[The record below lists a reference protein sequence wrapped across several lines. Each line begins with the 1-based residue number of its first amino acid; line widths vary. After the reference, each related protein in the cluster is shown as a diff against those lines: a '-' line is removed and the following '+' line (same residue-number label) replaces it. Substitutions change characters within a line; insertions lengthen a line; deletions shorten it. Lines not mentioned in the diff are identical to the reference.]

1 MDIYQRLTNLSTIV
15 HSTGLNRRL
24 EILLTDF
31 LVCAR
36 AGTSSAD
43 IESIGARLAI
53 NSNYHDADDID
64 WSVMTHPGSI
74 IWAALIDSLI
84 RLPENSKNFLV
95 SAYAGYRTSATS
107 AQYFGASHR
116 KNWHVTTTAGTLA
129 ATSVACAYR
138 GLSQSMHISALENAV
153 ANMGGIAVADRRTG
167 AAIFNR
173 AAATTLG
180 LLAATSDQPSAQNIW
195 EGERGLKNLFS
206 IAGENSDTYDGIST
220 ASLRLFPYS
229 GFIQSQSLAITQLA
243 QRLSGDLISIE
254 LGIHP
259 ITMELLNGSVGG
271 SYWDYKHGAASAWQV
286 KDVTQCVE
294 AKTDVLEKISS
305 KAIEIPISGAEV
317 SITTSHG
324 SDSIRIEIA
333 PGNDFDSRQEKHWR
347 EAKWQRLVGK
357 DYLEAETFARLLI
370 NSQADKN
377 AIKSLQEFLLA

>member
-1 MDIYQRLTNLSTIV
+1 MELFDRLSDLHTILQ
-15 HSTGLNRRL
+15 SEELNARL

-36 AGTSSAD
+36 AGSSSAD
-43 IESIGARLAI
+43 IESVGARLAI

-84 RLPENSKNFLV
+84 RLPENSKNFRV

-129 ATSVACAYR
+129 ATSAACAYR
-138 GLSQSMHISALENAV
+138 DLSPSMHTSALENAA

-206 IAGENSDTYDGIST
+206 ISGENSQTYDGIST
-220 ASLRLFPYS
+220 TGLRLFPYS
-229 GFIQSQSLAITQLA
+229 GFIQSQNLAITQLA
-243 QRLSGDLISIE
+243 QRLSGDLVRIE

-259 ITMELLNGSVGG
+259 VTMELLNGSVGG
-271 SYWDYKHGAASAWQV
+271 SYWDFKHGAASAWQV

-294 AKTDVLEKISS
+294 AKSEVLATISAKS
-305 KAIEIPISGAEV
+305 VDIPISGAEV
-317 SITTSHG
+317 TITTSDG
-324 SDSIRIEIA
+324 KDSMRIEVA
-333 PGNDFDSRQEKHWR
+333 PGNDFGSTQEKHWR
-347 EAKWQRLVGK
+347 EAKWQRLVSK
-357 DYLEAETFARLLI
+357 DYLEAETFAKLLL
-370 NSQADKN
+370 NNQADKN

>member
-1 MDIYQRLTNLSTIV
+1 MDIFQRLTDLSTIT
-15 HSTGLNRRL
+15 HTAELESRL

-36 AGTSSAD
+36 AGSSSAD

-74 IWAALIDSLI
+74 MWAALVDSLI

-95 SAYAGYRTSATS
+95 SAFAGYRTSATS
-107 AQYFGASHR
+107 AHYFGALHR

-129 ATSVACAYR
+129 ATSAACAYR
-138 GLSQSMHISALENAV
+138 DLSSSMHISALENAA

-195 EGERGLKNLFS
+195 EGERGLKNLLS
-206 IAGENSDTYDGIST
+206 IVGEDVNTYDGIST
-220 ASLRLFPYS
+220 SGLRLFPYS
-229 GFIQSQSLAITQLA
+229 GFIQSQNLAITQLA
-243 QRLSGDLISIE
+243 QKLSGDLISIK
-254 LGIHP
+254 LGLHP
-259 ITMELLNGSVGG
+259 ITVELLNGSVGG
-271 SYWDYKHGAASAWQV
+271 SYWDCKHGAASAWQA
-286 KDVTQCVE
+286 KDVTKCV
-294 AKTDVLEKISS
+294 DVLPDVLQKISVLP
-305 KAIEIPISGAEV
+305 IEIPISGAEV
-317 SITTSHG
+317 TITTSHG
-324 SDSIRIEIA
+324 RDSMRIEEA
-333 PGNDFDSRQEKHWR
+333 PGNDFDSAQEKHWR

-357 DYLEAETFARLLI
+357 DYLEAETFARVLI
-370 NSQADKN
+370 NSQADKSV
-377 AIKSLQEFLLA
+377 IKSLQEFLLA

>member
-1 MDIYQRLTNLSTIV
+1 MELFNRLSDLQTI
-15 HSTGLNRRL
+15 SQSEELNARL

-36 AGTSSAD
+36 AGSSSAD
-43 IESIGARLAI
+43 IESVGARLAI
-53 NSNYHDADDID
+53 SSNYHDADDID

-84 RLPENSKNFLV
+84 RLPENSKSFRV

-107 AQYFGASHR
+107 AQFFGASHR

-129 ATSVACAYR
+129 ATSAACAYR
-138 GLSQSMHISALENAV
+138 NLSASMHISALENAA

-180 LLAATSDQPSAQNIW
+180 LLAASSDQPSAQNIW
-195 EGERGLKNLFS
+195 EGERGLRNLFS
-206 IAGENSDTYDGIST
+206 IAGENTQTYDGIST

-229 GFIQSQSLAITQLA
+229 GFIQSQNLAITQLA
-243 QRLSGDLISIE
+243 QRLSGDLISIG

-259 ITMELLNGSVGG
+259 VTIELLNGSVGG
-271 SYWDYKHGAASAWQV
+271 SYWDYKYGAASAWQV
-286 KDVTQCVE
+286 KDVTQCVD
-294 AKTDVLEKISS
+294 AKNDVLDKISS

-317 SITTSHG
+317 TITTSNG
-324 SDSIRIEIA
+324 SDSMRIEIA
-333 PGNDFDSRQEKHWR
+333 PGSDFGSGQEKHWR

-357 DYLEAETFARLLI
+357 DYLEAESFAQLLL
-370 NSQADKN
+370 NNQADKN

>member
-1 MDIYQRLTNLSTIV
+1 MELFDRLSDLQTI
-15 HSTGLNRRL
+15 SQSEELNARL

-36 AGTSSAD
+36 AGSSSAD
-43 IESIGARLAI
+43 IESVGARLAI
-53 NSNYHDADDID
+53 SSNYHDADDID

-84 RLPENSKNFLV
+84 RLPENSKNFLL
-95 SAYAGYRTSATS
+95 SAYAGYRASATS
-107 AQYFGASHR
+107 ARYFGASHR

-129 ATSVACAYR
+129 ATSTACAYR
-138 GLSQSMHISALENAV
+138 DLSASMHISALENAA

-173 AAATTLG
+173 AAATSLG
-180 LLAATSDQPSAQNIW
+180 LLAANSDQPSAHNIW
-195 EGERGLKNLFS
+195 EGERGLGNLFS
-206 IAGENSDTYDGIST
+206 IAGENTQTYDGIST

-229 GFIQSQSLAITQLA
+229 GFIQSQNLAITQLA

-259 ITMELLNGSVGG
+259 VTMELLNGSVGG
-271 SYWDYKHGAASAWQV
+271 SYWDYKYGAASAWQV
-286 KDVTQCVE
+286 KDVTQCVD
-294 AKTDVLEKISS
+294 AKNDVLDKISS

-317 SITTSHG
+317 TITTSNG
-324 SDSIRIEIA
+324 SDSMRIEIA
-333 PGNDFDSRQEKHWR
+333 PGGDFDSAQEKHWR

-357 DYLEAETFARLLI
+357 DYLEAESFAQLLL
-370 NSQADKN
+370 NNQADKN

>member
-1 MDIYQRLTNLSTIV
+1 MELFDRLSDLHTI
-15 HSTGLNRRL
+15 SQSEELNARL

-36 AGTSSAD
+36 AGSSSAD
-43 IESIGARLAI
+43 IESVGARLAI

-84 RLPENSKNFLV
+84 RLPENSKNFRV

-129 ATSVACAYR
+129 ATSAACAYR
-138 GLSQSMHISALENAV
+138 DLSPSMHTSALENAA

-206 IAGENSDTYDGIST
+206 ITGENSQTYDGIST
-220 ASLRLFPYS
+220 TGLRLFPYS
-229 GFIQSQSLAITQLA
+229 GFVQSQNLAITQLA
-243 QRLSGDLISIE
+243 QRLSGDLVRIE

-259 ITMELLNGSVGG
+259 VTMELLNGSVGG
-271 SYWDYKHGAASAWQV
+271 TYWDFKHGAASAWQV

-294 AKTDVLEKISS
+294 AKSVD
-305 KAIEIPISGAEV
+305 IPISGAEV
-317 SITTSHG
+317 TISTSNG
-324 SDSIRIEIA
+324 SESVRIEVA
-333 PGNDFDSRQEKHWR
+333 PGNDFGSTQEKHWR

-357 DYLEAETFARLLI
+357 DYLEAETFAKLLL
-370 NSQADKN
+370 NNQADKN
-377 AIKSLQEFLLA
+377 AIKSLHEFLLA

>member
-1 MDIYQRLTNLSTIV
+1 MDLFDRLSDLETI
-15 HSTGLNRRL
+15 SQSKELNARL

-36 AGTSSAD
+36 AGSSSAD

-74 IWAALIDSLI
+74 IWATLIDSLI

-129 ATSVACAYR
+129 ATSAACAYR
-138 GLSQSMHISALENAV
+138 DLSPSMHTSALENAA

-180 LLAATSDQPSAQNIW
+180 LLAATSDQLSAQNIW
-195 EGERGLKNLFS
+195 DGERGLKNLLS
-206 IAGENSDTYDGIST
+206 IAGENTQTYDGICT

-229 GFIQSQSLAITQLA
+229 GFIQSQNLAITQLA
-243 QRLSGDLISIE
+243 LRLSGDLISIE

-259 ITMELLNGSVGG
+259 VTMELLNGSVGG
-271 SYWDYKHGAASAWQV
+271 SYWDYKYGAASAWQV
-286 KDVTQCVE
+286 KDITQCVE
-294 AKTDVLEKISS
+294 AKIDVLDKILS

-317 SITTSHG
+317 TITTSNG
-324 SDSIRIEIA
+324 SDSMRIEKA
-333 PGNDFDSRQEKHWR
+333 PGNDFDSAQEKQWR

-357 DYLEAETFARLLI
+357 DYLDAESFAQLLLK
-370 NSQADKN
+370 NQADKN

>member
-1 MDIYQRLTNLSTIV
+1 MELFNRLSDLQTI
-15 HSTGLNRRL
+15 SQSEELNARL

-36 AGTSSAD
+36 AGSSSAD
-43 IESIGARLAI
+43 IESVGARLAI
-53 NSNYHDADDID
+53 SSNYHDADDID

-84 RLPENSKNFLV
+84 RLPENSKSFRV

-107 AQYFGASHR
+107 AQFFGASHR

-129 ATSVACAYR
+129 ATSAVCAYR
-138 GLSQSMHISALENAV
+138 NLSASMHISALENAA

-180 LLAATSDQPSAQNIW
+180 LLAASSDQPSAQNIW
-195 EGERGLKNLFS
+195 EGERGLRNLFS
-206 IAGENSDTYDGIST
+206 IAGENTQTYDGIST

-229 GFIQSQSLAITQLA
+229 GFIQSQNLAITQLA

-259 ITMELLNGSVGG
+259 VTMELLNGSVGG

-286 KDVTQCVE
+286 KDVTQCIE
-294 AKTDVLEKISS
+294 AKNDVLDKISS

-317 SITTSHG
+317 TITTSHG
-324 SDSIRIEIA
+324 SDTMRIEIA
-333 PGNDFDSRQEKHWR
+333 SGNDFDSAQEKQWR

-357 DYLEAETFARLLI
+357 DYLEAESFAKLLL
-370 NSQADKN
+370 NNQADKN

>member
-1 MDIYQRLTNLSTIV
+1 MELFNRLSDLQTI
-15 HSTGLNRRL
+15 SQSEELNARL

-36 AGTSSAD
+36 AGSSSAD
-43 IESIGARLAI
+43 IESVGARLAI
-53 NSNYHDADDID
+53 SSNYHDADDID

-84 RLPENSKNFLV
+84 RLPENSKSFRV

-107 AQYFGASHR
+107 AQFFGASHR

-129 ATSVACAYR
+129 ATSAACAYR
-138 GLSQSMHISALENAV
+138 NLSASMHISALENAA

-180 LLAATSDQPSAQNIW
+180 LLAASSDQPSAQNIW

-206 IAGENSDTYDGIST
+206 IAGENTQTYDGIST
-220 ASLRLFPYS
+220 SGLRLFPYS
-229 GFIQSQSLAITQLA
+229 GFIQSQNLAITQLA

-259 ITMELLNGSVGG
+259 VTMELLNGSVGG

-294 AKTDVLEKISS
+294 AKNDVLEKISS

-317 SITTSHG
+317 TITTSNG
-324 SDSIRIEIA
+324 SDSVRIEVV
-333 PGNDFDSRQEKHWR
+333 PGNNFGSSQEKHWR
-347 EAKWQRLVGK
+347 EAKWQRLVGR
-357 DYLEAETFARLLI
+357 DYLEAENFALLLL
-370 NSQADKN
+370 NNQADKN

>member
-1 MDIYQRLTNLSTIV
+1 MELFDRLSDLQTI
-15 HSTGLNRRL
+15 SQSEELNARL

-36 AGTSSAD
+36 AGSSSAD
-43 IESIGARLAI
+43 IESVGARLAI
-53 NSNYHDADDID
+53 SSNYHDADDID

-84 RLPENSKNFLV
+84 RLPENSKSFRV

-107 AQYFGASHR
+107 AQFFGASHR

-129 ATSVACAYR
+129 ATSAVCAYR
-138 GLSQSMHISALENAV
+138 NLSASMHISALENAA

-180 LLAATSDQPSAQNIW
+180 LLAASSDQPSAQNIW

-206 IAGENSDTYDGIST
+206 ISGEDSQIYDGIRT
-220 ASLRLFPYS
+220 AGLRLFPYS
-229 GFIQSQSLAITQLA
+229 GFIQSQNLAITQLA

-259 ITMELLNGSVGG
+259 VTMELLNGSVGG
-271 SYWDYKHGAASAWQV
+271 SYWDYKYGAASAWQV

-294 AKTDVLEKISS
+294 AKNDVLDKISS

-317 SITTSHG
+317 TITTSNG
-324 SDSIRIEIA
+324 SDSMRIEIA
-333 PGNDFDSRQEKHWR
+333 PGGDFDSAQEKHWR

-357 DYLEAETFARLLI
+357 DYLEAESFAQLLL
-370 NSQADKN
+370 NNQADKN

>member
-1 MDIYQRLTNLSTIV
+1 MDPFDRLSDLHTI
-15 HSTGLNRRL
+15 SQSEELNARL

-36 AGTSSAD
+36 AGSSSAD
-43 IESIGARLAI
+43 IESVGARLAI

-84 RLPENSKNFLV
+84 RLPENSKNFRV

-129 ATSVACAYR
+129 ATSAACAYR
-138 GLSQSMHISALENAV
+138 DLSPSMHTSALENAA

-206 IAGENSDTYDGIST
+206 ISGENSQTYDGIST
-220 ASLRLFPYS
+220 TGLRLFPYS
-229 GFIQSQSLAITQLA
+229 GFIQSQNLAITQLA
-243 QRLSGDLISIE
+243 QRLSGDLVRIE

-259 ITMELLNGSVGG
+259 VTMELLNGSVGG
-271 SYWDYKHGAASAWQV
+271 TYWDFKHGAASAWQV

-294 AKTDVLEKISS
+294 AKSEVLATISAKS
-305 KAIEIPISGAEV
+305 VDIPISGAEV
-317 SITTSHG
+317 TISTSNG
-324 SDSIRIEIA
+324 SESVRIEVA
-333 PGNDFDSRQEKHWR
+333 PGNDFGSTQEKHWR
-347 EAKWQRLVGK
+347 EAKWQRLVSK
-357 DYLEAETFARLLI
+357 DYLEAETFAKLLL
-370 NSQADKN
+370 NNQADKN

>member
-1 MDIYQRLTNLSTIV
+1 MDIFQRLTDLSTIT
-15 HSTGLNRRL
+15 HTAELESRL

-36 AGTSSAD
+36 AGSSSAD

-74 IWAALIDSLI
+74 MWAALVDSLI

-95 SAYAGYRTSATS
+95 SAFAGYRTSATS
-107 AQYFGASHR
+107 AHYFGDSHR

-129 ATSVACAYR
+129 ATSTACAYR
-138 GLSQSMHISALENAV
+138 DLSSSMHISALENAA

-195 EGERGLKNLFS
+195 GGERGLNNLLS
-206 IAGENSDTYDGIST
+206 IVGEDVNTYDGIST
-220 ASLRLFPYS
+220 SGLRLFPYS
-229 GFIQSQSLAITQLA
+229 GFIQSQNLAITQLA
-243 QRLSGDLISIE
+243 QKLSGDLISIK
-254 LGIHP
+254 LGLHP
-259 ITMELLNGSVGG
+259 ITVELLNGSVGG
-271 SYWDYKHGAASAWQV
+271 SYWDCKHGAASAWQA
-286 KDVTQCVE
+286 KDVTKYVD
-294 AKTDVLEKISS
+294 ALPDVLQKISVLP
-305 KAIEIPISGAEV
+305 IEIPISGAEV
-317 SITTSHG
+317 TITTSHG
-324 SDSIRIEIA
+324 RDSMRIEKA
-333 PGNDFDSRQEKHWR
+333 PGNDFDSAQEKHWR

-357 DYLEAETFARLLI
+357 DYLEAETFARVLI
-370 NSQADKN
+370 NSQADKSV
-377 AIKSLQEFLLA
+377 IKSLQEFLLA

>member
-1 MDIYQRLTNLSTIV
+1 MDIFQRLTDLSTIT
-15 HSTGLNRRL
+15 HTAELESRL

-36 AGTSSAD
+36 AGSSSAD

-74 IWAALIDSLI
+74 MWAALVDSLI

-95 SAYAGYRTSATS
+95 SAFAGYRTSATS
-107 AQYFGASHR
+107 AHYFGASHR

-129 ATSVACAYR
+129 ATSAACAYR
-138 GLSQSMHISALENAV
+138 DLSPSMHTAALENAA
-153 ANMGGIAVADRRTG
+153 ANMGGIAMADRRTG

-195 EGERGLKNLFS
+195 EGERGLKNLLS
-206 IAGENSDTYDGIST
+206 VAGEDVNTYDGIS
-220 ASLRLFPYS
+220 SSGLRLFPYS
-229 GFIQSQSLAITQLA
+229 GFIQSQVLAVTQLA
-243 QRLSGDLISIE
+243 QKLSGDLISIK
-254 LGIHP
+254 LGLHP
-259 ITMELLNGSVGG
+259 ITVELLNGSVGG
-271 SYWDYKHGAASAWQV
+271 SYWDCKHGAASAWQT
-286 KDVTQCVE
+286 KDVTRCVD
-294 AKTDVLEKISS
+294 ALPDVLKKISVLP
-305 KAIEIPISGAEV
+305 IEIPISGADV
-317 SITTSHG
+317 TITTSNG
-324 SDSIRIEIA
+324 RDSMRIEVA
-333 PGNDFDSRQEKHWR
+333 PGNDFDSAQEKHWR

-357 DYLEAETFARLLI
+357 DYLEAETFAQVLI

>member
-1 MDIYQRLTNLSTIV
+1 MELFNRLSDLQTI
-15 HSTGLNRRL
+15 SQSEELNARL

-36 AGTSSAD
+36 AGSSSAD
-43 IESIGARLAI
+43 IESVGARLAI
-53 NSNYHDADDID
+53 SSNYHDADDID

-84 RLPENSKNFLV
+84 RLPENSKSFRV

-107 AQYFGASHR
+107 AQFFGASHR

-129 ATSVACAYR
+129 ATSAVCAYR
-138 GLSQSMHISALENAV
+138 NLSASMHISALENAA

-180 LLAATSDQPSAQNIW
+180 LLAASSDQPSAQNIW
-195 EGERGLKNLFS
+195 EGERGLRNLFS
-206 IAGENSDTYDGIST
+206 IAGENTQTYDGIST

-229 GFIQSQSLAITQLA
+229 GFIQSQNLAITQLA

-254 LGIHP
+254 P
-259 ITMELLNGSVGG
+259 VTMELLNGSVGG
-271 SYWDYKHGAASAWQV
+271 SYWDYKYGAASAWQA
-286 KDVTQCVE
+286 KDVTQCVD
-294 AKTDVLEKISS
+294 AKNDVLDKISS

-317 SITTSHG
+317 TITTSNG
-324 SDSIRIEIA
+324 SDSMRIEIA
-333 PGNDFDSRQEKHWR
+333 PGSDFGSAQEKHWR

-357 DYLEAETFARLLI
+357 DYLEAESFAQLLL
-370 NSQADKN
+370 NNQADKN

>member
-1 MDIYQRLTNLSTIV
+1 MELFNRLSDLQTI
-15 HSTGLNRRL
+15 SQSEELNARL

-36 AGTSSAD
+36 AGSSSAD
-43 IESIGARLAI
+43 IESVGARLAI
-53 NSNYHDADDID
+53 SSNYHDADDID

-84 RLPENSKNFLV
+84 RLPENSKSFRV

-107 AQYFGASHR
+107 AQFFGASHR

-129 ATSVACAYR
+129 ATSAVCAYR
-138 GLSQSMHISALENAV
+138 NLSASMHISALENAA

-180 LLAATSDQPSAQNIW
+180 LLAASSDQPSAQNIW
-195 EGERGLKNLFS
+195 EGERGLRNLFS
-206 IAGENSDTYDGIST
+206 IAGENTQTYDGIST

-229 GFIQSQSLAITQLA
+229 GFIQSQNLAITQLA
-243 QRLSGDLISIE
+243 QRLSGDLISIG

-259 ITMELLNGSVGG
+259 VTMELLNGSVGG
-271 SYWDYKHGAASAWQV
+271 SYWDYKYGAASAWQV

-294 AKTDVLEKISS
+294 AKNDVLEKISS

-317 SITTSHG
+317 TITTSHG
-324 SDSIRIEIA
+324 SDTMRIEIA
-333 PGNDFDSRQEKHWR
+333 SGNDFDSAQEKQWR

-357 DYLEAETFARLLI
+357 DYLEAESFAKLLL
-370 NSQADKN
+370 NNQADKN

>member
-1 MDIYQRLTNLSTIV
+1 MELFDRLSDLQTI
-15 HSTGLNRRL
+15 SQSEELNARL

-36 AGTSSAD
+36 AGSSSAD

-53 NSNYHDADDID
+53 SSNYHDADDID

-74 IWAALIDSLI
+74 MWAALIDSLI
-84 RLPENSKNFLV
+84 RLPGNSRNFLT
-95 SAYAGYRTSATS
+95 SAYAGYRTGATS

-116 KNWHVTTTAGTLA
+116 KSWHVTTTAGSLA
-129 ATSVACAYR
+129 ATSTACAYR
-138 GLSQSMHISALENAV
+138 DLSASMHISALENAA

-180 LLAATSDQPSAQNIW
+180 LLAANSDQPSAHNIW
-195 EGERGLKNLFS
+195 EGERGLRNLFS
-206 IAGENSDTYDGIST
+206 IAGENTRTYDGIST

-229 GFIQSQSLAITQLA
+229 GFIQSQNLAITQLA

-259 ITMELLNGSVGG
+259 VTMELLNGSVGG
-271 SYWDYKHGAASAWQV
+271 SYWDYKYGAASAWQV
-286 KDVTQCVE
+286 KDVTQYVE
-294 AKTDVLEKISS
+294 AKNDVLEKISS

-317 SITTSHG
+317 TITTSNG
-324 SDSIRIEIA
+324 SDSMRIEIA
-333 PGNDFDSRQEKHWR
+333 PGSDFGSAQEKHWR

-357 DYLEAETFARLLI
+357 DYLQAESFAQLLL
-370 NSQADKN
+370 NNQADKN
-377 AIKSLQEFLLA
+377 VIKSLQEFLLA

>member
-1 MDIYQRLTNLSTIV
+1 MELFDRLSDLQTI
-15 HSTGLNRRL
+15 SQSEELNARL

-36 AGTSSAD
+36 AGSSSAD
-43 IESIGARLAI
+43 IDSVGARLAI

-84 RLPENSKNFLV
+84 RLPENSKNFRV

-107 AQYFGASHR
+107 AHFFGTSHR

-129 ATSVACAYR
+129 ATSAACAYR
-138 GLSQSMHISALENAV
+138 NLSASMHIGALENAA

-167 AAIFNR
+167 AAVFNR
-173 AAATTLG
+173 SAATTLG

-206 IAGENSDTYDGIST
+206 IAGEDSQTYDGIST
-220 ASLRLFPYS
+220 AGLRLFPYS
-229 GFIQSQSLAITQLA
+229 GFIQSQNLAITQLA
-243 QRLSGDLISIE
+243 KKLSGDLVSIE
-254 LGIHP
+254 LGLHSV
-259 ITMELLNGSVGG
+259 TVELLNGSVGG
-271 SYWDYKHGAASAWQV
+271 SYWDFKHGAASAWQI

-294 AKTDVLEKISS
+294 AKTEVLEKISA
-305 KAIEIPISGAEV
+305 KAIDIPISGAEV
-317 SITTSHG
+317 TVTTSNG
-324 SDSIRIEIA
+324 SDSVRIDVA
-333 PGNDFDSRQEKHWR
+333 PGNEFGSSQEKHWR
-347 EAKWQRLVGK
+347 EAKWQRLVGR
-357 DYLEAETFARLLI
+357 DYLEAENFAHLLL
-370 NSQADKN
+370 NNQADKN

>member
-1 MDIYQRLTNLSTIV
+1 MELFDRLSDLHTIAQ
-15 HSTGLNRRL
+15 SKELNSRL

-84 RLPENSKNFLV
+84 RFPENSKNFLF

-107 AQYFGASHR
+107 AQFFGATHR

-129 ATSVACAYR
+129 ATSAACAYR
-138 GLSQSMHISALENAV
+138 GLSPTMHASALENAA

-180 LLAATSDQPSAQNIW
+180 LLAANSDQPSAQNIW

-206 IAGENSDTYDGIST
+206 IAGENTQTYDGIST

-229 GFIQSQSLAITQLA
+229 GFIQSQNLAITQLA

-259 ITMELLNGSVGG
+259 VTMELLDGSVGG
-271 SYWDYKHGAASAWQV
+271 SYWDYKFGAASAWQV
-286 KDVTQCVE
+286 KDVTQCIE
-294 AKTDVLEKISS
+294 AKNDVLEKISS

-317 SITTSHG
+317 KITTSNG
-324 SDSIRIEIA
+324 TDSMRMEIA
-333 PGNDFDSRQEKHWR
+333 PGNDFDSVQEKQWR

-357 DYLEAETFARLLI
+357 DYLDAESFAQLLL
-370 NSQADKN
+370 NNQADKN
-377 AIKSLQEFLLA
+377 AIRSLQEFLLA

>member
-1 MDIYQRLTNLSTIV
+1 MELFDRLSDLQTI
-15 HSTGLNRRL
+15 SQSEELNARL

-36 AGTSSAD
+36 AGSSSAD

-53 NSNYHDADDID
+53 SSNYHDADDID

-74 IWAALIDSLI
+74 MWAALIDSLI
-84 RLPENSKNFLV
+84 RLPGNSRNFLT
-95 SAYAGYRTSATS
+95 SAYAGYRTGATS

-116 KNWHVTTTAGTLA
+116 KSWHVTTTAGSLA
-129 ATSVACAYR
+129 ATSAACAYR
-138 GLSQSMHISALENAV
+138 DLSASMHISALENAA

-173 AAATTLG
+173 AAATSLG
-180 LLAATSDQPSAQNIW
+180 LLAANSDQPSAHNIW
-195 EGERGLKNLFS
+195 EGERGLGNLFS
-206 IAGENSDTYDGIST
+206 IAGKNTQTYNGIST

-229 GFIQSQSLAITQLA
+229 GFIQSQNLAITQLA

-259 ITMELLNGSVGG
+259 VTMELLNGSVGG
-271 SYWDYKHGAASAWQV
+271 SYWDYKYGAASAWQV
-286 KDVTQCVE
+286 KDVTQCVD
-294 AKTDVLEKISS
+294 AKNDVLDKISS

-317 SITTSHG
+317 TITTSNG
-324 SDSIRIEIA
+324 SDSMRIEIA
-333 PGNDFDSRQEKHWR
+333 PGSDFGSGQEKHWR

-357 DYLEAETFARLLI
+357 DYLEAESFAQLLL
-370 NSQADKN
+370 NNKADKN

>member
-1 MDIYQRLTNLSTIV
+1 MEFFDRLANLDTI
-15 HSTGLNRRL
+15 SQSEKLNTRL

-31 LVCAR
+31 LVCAK
-36 AGTSSAD
+36 AGSSSAD

-84 RLPENSKNFLV
+84 RLPENSKGFRV

-107 AQYFGASHR
+107 AHFFGASHR

-138 GLSQSMHISALENAV
+138 DLSPSMHTSALENAA

-173 AAATTLG
+173 AAAATLG

-206 IAGENSDTYDGIST
+206 IAGEDSQTYDGIST
-220 ASLRLFPYS
+220 SGLRLFPYS
-229 GFIQSQSLAITQLA
+229 GFIQSQNLVITQLA
-243 QRLSGDLISIE
+243 KKLSGDLVRIE
-254 LGIHP
+254 LGLHP
-259 ITMELLNGSVGG
+259 VTIELLNGSVGG
-271 SYWDYKHGAASAWQV
+271 NYWDFKHGAASAWQI

-294 AKTDVLEKISS
+294 AKVDVLEKISA
-305 KAIEIPISGAEV
+305 KAIDIPISGAEV
-317 SITTSHG
+317 TVTTSNG
-324 SDSIRIEIA
+324 RESMRIEVA
-333 PGNDFDSRQEKHWR
+333 PGNDFDSAQEKHWR
-347 EAKWQRLVGK
+347 EAKWLRLVGS
-357 DYLEAETFARLLI
+357 DYLDAENFAHRLLS
-370 NSQADKN
+370 NQADKN